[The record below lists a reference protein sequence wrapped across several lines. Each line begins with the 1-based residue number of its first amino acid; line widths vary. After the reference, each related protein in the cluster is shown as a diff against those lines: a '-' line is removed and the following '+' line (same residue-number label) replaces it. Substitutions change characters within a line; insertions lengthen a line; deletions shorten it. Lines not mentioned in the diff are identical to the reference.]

1 MAIPGSAAGPPGRPA
16 PEPVS
21 WPVVLGLGAFAL
33 LVPLTELTGLSRAV
47 GPALA
52 VLVPVA
58 VVATS
63 WIGVVGFARVPRPV
77 LTLTLAGTVSGVV
90 LLLLSLTLGTGP
102 AVDGV
107 VLLLVAVVEITR
119 STGLGALAGVV
130 AAAIQDRRTRR

>member
-1 MAIPGSAAGPPGRPA
+1 MFGEGECGG
-16 PEPVS
+16 E
-21 WPVVLGLGAFAL
+21 G
-33 LVPLTELTGLSRAV
+33 TG
-47 GPALA
+47 
-52 VLVPVA
+52 
-58 VVATS
+58 
-63 WIGVVGFARVPRPV
+63 PRPV